1 MDIAMWNKV
10 RENASVI
17 LMGYEKFRVA
27 RLLKL
32 EGSCSIYEQI
42 PISFLH
48 SFVYGM
54 CNK

>member
-1 MDIAMWNKV
+1 MQIAMWNK
-10 RENASVI
+10 RSECASAI
-17 LMGYEKFRVA
+17 LMWYEKL

-42 PISFLH
+42 PISFPH